1 MTTHASCHG
10 YQAIGTDLP
19 NKDGPGV
26 CQCLRELLTA
36 GARSLEGERDDGTD
50 QHYPSCDVEGEVI
63 GARHVSRARQEQRGT
78 EASHRRCG
86 KYASVDR
93 PDIPRAVV
101 CGGQRRHRRVAAP
114 VTRRYSRGE
123 TQNNAKDPAPSTGI
137 KRKAAACI
145 RNIAR
150 NTLAPP
156 ILSERIGHT
165 SRPAV
170 SDTATIITKPEA
182 TAAVAPPIEPAIALA
197 SE

>member
-1 MTTHASCHG
+1 MTTYASCHG
-10 YQAIGTDLP
+10 YQAICTDP
-19 NKDGPGV
+19 ANKDGRCVG
-26 CQCLRELLTA
+26 QCLFELLTA

-50 QHYPSCDVEGEVI
+50 QHYPSCGVEGEVI
-63 GARHVSRARQEQRGT
+63 GAGHVGRVRQEQRGT
-78 EASHRRCG
+78 KASHRRCG

-93 PDIPRAVV
+93 SDIPGAVV
-101 CGGQRRHRRVAAP
+101 GGGQRRHRRVAAP
-114 VTRRYSRGE
+114 VTRGHSRGE
-123 TQNNAKDPAPSTGI
+123 DTKQAKDPAPSTGI
-137 KRKAAACI
+137 KRKAAACT

-170 SDTATIITKPEA
+170 SDNATIITKPEA
-182 TAAVAPPIEPAIALA
+182 TAAVAPPIESAIALA